1 MILDPMLATSGTL
14 IATIG
19 MLKKAGCKDIIGN
32 FLIAAPEGSGDW
44 KSLILMSISGGPPLT
59 IA

>member
-32 FLIAAPEGSGDW
+32 FNSG
-44 KSLILMSISGGPPLT
+44 T
-59 IA
+59 